1 MQSGFFCGENMEK
14 IDREKGEILN
24 KCGKLEI
31 RIAEDNNDRSLTVI
45 SLYRPITGNDKRS
58 NL

>member
-1 MQSGFFCGENMEK
+1 MEK